1 MIIPLRITV
10 GKDQVKIGEVSLL
23 LSDTE
28 GIMGV
33 ITRTVF
39 GFFST

>member
-33 ITRTVF
+33 ITRTVL